1 MKRRRIKKTRP
12 INNNGCAHSIFPWA
26 PTLSSHFQPFEKCLC
41 SFFSR
46 LFLSLASISFRTL
59 CICTAAGLIRFTMDF
74 DAMMPTQKE
83 SLRVSFDACL
93 IFDSLETVQFSFHYF
108 LLLFTM
114 QFFFSLALFILPHNI
129 LSS

>member
-1 MKRRRIKKTRP
+1 MDVHIV
-12 INNNGCAHSIFPWA
+12 F
-26 PTLSSHFQPFEKCLC
+26 SHELPRFHLTFSRSK
-41 SFFSR
+41 SVYAVFFSR

-93 IFDSLETVQFSFHYF
+93 IFDSLETVQFSFHFF